1 MSGKNF
7 YHQII
12 DQSFLNSD
20 DRFEYDYNICKVA
33 LEKFAFNCNCIDN
46 KCSACD
52 GVGYFY
58 LSDNRLIQCERCNG
72 KG

>member
-7 YHQII
+7 FRQVI
-12 DQSFLNSD
+12 DQNFLYPED
-20 DRFEYDYNICKVA
+20 HFEYDHNICKVA
-33 LEKFAFNCNCIDN
+33 LEKYSFNKYYTNN

-52 GVGYFY
+52 GIGYFY